1 VTGGTVYR
9 GKALPEFAGIYL
21 FGDFCSGT
29 IWGLLRDNSQNWQ
42 GKVLLSTPYK
52 ISAFGSDENGEIYL
66 LDLQGG
72 LYRLT
77 TK

>member
-42 GKVLLSTPYK
+42 GKVLFSTPYK